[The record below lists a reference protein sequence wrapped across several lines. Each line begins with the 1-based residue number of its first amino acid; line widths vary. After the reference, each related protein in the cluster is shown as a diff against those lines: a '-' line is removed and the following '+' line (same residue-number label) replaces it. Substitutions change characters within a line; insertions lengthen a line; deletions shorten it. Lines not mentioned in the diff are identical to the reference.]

1 MAELAQKVQTAPRH
15 ETFSTSEALE
25 HIGDNPDGWAVFLD
39 IDGCLLDL
47 APTPDSIVV
56 PEGLA
61 ADIDR
66 LSKKFGGAVALVTG
80 RALIYADALFKP
92 FVFPIAGLHGA
103 EMRAPDGSRIFA
115 DTPPEFEHLKTVLVH
130 ETADMPGVL
139 IEDKGAAIAAHYRL
153 APQFEDALGEKMQ
166 AFVKAAGPGWALQL
180 GKMVYEIRPSRA
192 SKGDAVERFLREP
205 PFLDRLPLAMGD
217 DLTDES
223 MFAVV
228 NARGGH
234 SIRVGREEASTCALS
249 TILSPAHV
257 RDTIGRLAAMVPAS

>member
-1 MAELAQKVQTAPRH
+1 MAEQARTVHHPAPRH
-15 ETFSTSEALE
+15 EIFSTSEALNQIRNE
-25 HIGDNPDGWAVFLD
+25 PEGWAVFLD

-61 ADIDR
+61 TDIDR
-66 LSKKFGGAVALVTG
+66 LSKRLGGAVALVTG

-103 EMRAPDGSRIFA
+103 EMRGPDGSRIFA
-115 DTPPEFEHLKTVLVH
+115 EIPPEFERLKEILVLD
-130 ETADMPGVL
+130 TSRMPGVL
-139 IEDKGAAIAAHYRL
+139 IEDKGGAVAAHYRL
-153 APQFEDALGEKMQ
+153 APQFEEVLGEKMS
-166 AFVKAAGPGWALQL
+166 AFAKAAGPGWALQL

-234 SIRVGREEASTCALS
+234 SIRVGREEAPTCALS
-249 TILSPAHV
+249 TIMSPAHV
-257 RDTIGRLAAMVPAS
+257 RDAIAKLGLLDD